1 METAVSNFVTTT
13 PALILLSGL
22 PGAGKT
28 TFARQLARV
37 LPFEHVESD
46 AIRRALWPQP
56 AYTPAESAAVFAKAE
71 ERAARALDE
80 GRHALVD
87 STNLTNQ
94 NRKRFVRLAERT
106 NATLVSVRLTAPEAT
121 VRERLSQPREGW
133 SQADNAV
140 YELMRARPRP
150 FTTPVIVVDTRF
162 PLDPAIDLV
171 LRMIN
176 DQES

>member
-1 METAVSNFVTTT
+1 MSNFASTT

-22 PGAGKT
+22 PGTGKT
-28 TFARQLARV
+28 TFAQRLAGV
-37 LPFEHVESD
+37 LTFEHVESD

-56 AYTPAESAAVFAKAE
+56 SYTPAESAPVFAKAE
-71 ERAARALDE
+71 ERAAQALAG

-94 NRKRFVRLAERT
+94 NRRRFVRLAERT

-121 VRERLSQPREGW
+121 VRERLAQPREGW
-133 SQADNAV
+133 SQADDVV
-140 YELMRARPRP
+140 YELMRTRPRP
-150 FTTPVIVVDTRF
+150 FATPVIVVDTRF
-162 PLDPAIDLV
+162 PLEPAIDLV

-176 DQES
+176 DQEP